1 MRLRKNINR
10 PRKLEDEIA
19 YGKTTKHITT
29 PAFPDLQQSQVVPFN
44 PQLPPAAFPS
54 LPVSAANNG
63 NADDEASLEQDMG
76 LDASSD
82 GQFNTILSW

>member
-19 YGKTTKHITT
+19 YGKTIKHITT
-29 PAFPDLQQSQVVPFN
+29 PAFPDLQRSQVVPFN
-44 PQLPPAAFPS
+44 PQLSPAAFPS
-54 LPVSAANNG
+54 LPISAANNG
-63 NADDEASLEQDMG
+63 NADDGASLEQDSG

-82 GQFNTILSW
+82 GQFTNLSW